1 MSFLFFC
8 TSASTCTVHCPD
20 HEHFFFHRDTDN
32 EQQINN
38 NSLSA
43 FEKDFTRTCRVNTSC
58 YTVLTM
64 FLLYMYH
71 THITCRSFW
80 LVVQFSS
87 ANTNFSGLICF
98 VFGHLGTKAFLHCKR
113 NPTYNTIQYN
123 TKGHLPCMFRC
134 FILITAVD
142 EAHDSR
148 TKKLNKKLHVCM
160 RAFQGHQGNDLR
172 ALRCSPSLPLWSIRP
187 FCIVS
192 ILEFV

>member
-1 MSFLFFC
+1 MSFLFC

-20 HEHFFFHRDTDN
+20 HEHFFFTETLIY

-38 NSLSA
+38 NSLLA

-113 NPTYNTIQYN
+113 NPTYNTIQYKRAF
-123 TKGHLPCMFRC
+123 TMYVPLFHFDHSGWRSTWLK
-134 FILITAVD
+134 
-142 EAHDSR
+142 
-148 TKKLNKKLHVCM
+148 NKK
-160 RAFQGHQGNDLR
+160 
-172 ALRCSPSLPLWSIRP
+172 IK
-187 FCIVS
+187 
-192 ILEFV
+192 

>member
-1 MSFLFFC
+1 MSFLFC

-20 HEHFFFHRDTDN
+20 HEHFFFTETLIY

-38 NSLSA
+38 NSLLA